1 MSYSIVTWPLSVSF
15 LTYQVASN
23 YHAEINTI
31 VLQICVKKSHL
42 MVVLCQ
48 NKSIYRLHRD
58 QISWISNIWMT
69 YCICDPTTGA
79 HWMVGYIIPYTVQG
93 LYCNRVLHRFLF
105 PIIFT
110 PPKVPL
116 WSQEELQRQ
125 CFQSFQ
131 SLLIVD
137 VYYVLYTVFWSN
149 VYNSRKFY
157 LAWVG

>member
-1 MSYSIVTWPLSVSF
+1 M
-15 LTYQVASN
+15 ASN

-69 YCICDPTTGA
+69 YCICGPTTGA
-79 HWMVGYIIPYTVQG
+79 HWMVGYIIPYSVQG

-105 PIIFT
+105 PTIFT

-116 WSQEELQRQ
+116 WSQEELQRHVFSEFSKFIDRRRLLCFIYCVLKQ
-125 CFQSFQ
+125 CIQFKEI
-131 SLLIVD
+131 LPCMGRI
-137 VYYVLYTVFWSN
+137 T
-149 VYNSRKFY
+149 
-157 LAWVG
+157 